1 MRISNSS
8 QCMLYPK
15 LSIPHTRLHIP
26 IIRRI
31 STSPPAG
38 LSSPLLG
45 TTHPST
51 LWWWYGSATPS
62 LLHGRWS
69 GLVTAWLAGAAAA
82 AGDAAKDGDEE
93 ETAYAGADADDEVFV
108 VVDPAA
114 DFFGG

>member
-1 MRISNSS
+1 MHAIF
-8 QCMLYPK
+8 

-31 STSPPAG
+31 STSPPSG
-38 LSSPLLG
+38 LWLSSPLC

-51 LWWWYGSATPS
+51 LWWHGAATPP
-62 LLHGRWS
+62 LLHGRRS
-69 GLVTAWLAGAAAA
+69 GLVASWLSGAAAA
-82 AGDAAKDGDEE
+82 AGDAAEDGDEQ
-93 ETAYAGADADDEVFV
+93 ETAYAGADTDDEVLV